1 MRSGRLS
8 PLLALS
14 ILLSAL
20 PARAEEFDLLSF
32 LRPRPSN
39 EAPLPEDASAPMP
52 PRRPVVSDVVLTP
65 VSIEADSVPQAAPM
79 PSVPLPQRRPKIALE
94 PTQLL
99 LLQYPVSALK
109 AETALQSSTTAA
121 VPPAAPS
128 PADVSTAAVPTPA
141 PVAPTAAVAP
151 MAPAPMAPAPMA
163 PAPTAPAPGTPAAA
177 DPAPAVPVE
186 TVTAQT
192 PAPANAP
199 TVVAAAVVAA
209 ATDPG
214 EPLVPPVGRRVIPLP
229 EARPV
234 EAPSNGL
241 KPIQVRTI
249 AISPNAPRRP
259 APTPAP
265 VAVAAA
271 VPPAAKAAPVAAPA
285 VPAPTPAP
293 AVVEAPAPQRIV
305 DLAVDPV
312 RSEVSELP
320 PIQRE
325 MPAPVTSDALSVAV
339 SQADTRDETSGAA
352 PTARKEKASDDALGP
367 VLPPDPAMVA
377 DAMLQRI
384 PTVTSA
390 IVGLVSAV
398 SPGSANASET
408 AKPAAGGAAEPYTPP
423 PVPSEVTTVERKR
436 TGPAPYEMVRR
447 LQRLQDL
454 IASGDTGALQSQRA
468 LITEIEAQF
477 RAADP
482 EVWQDPRNGRAAVIF
497 FLSGGGPDELRN
509 LLKLNPLP
517 AVDERLL
524 RGALAYVE
532 GREDDAERYLGD
544 VDAMRLPDAIGGQ
557 IALAQAAVTVRKD
570 PRKAMAML
578 DVARLL
584 MPGTLVEEAALRR
597 EILVAAQIGDVNQ
610 FEQLSRQYLFRF
622 RYSVYAGNFRQRFA
636 AALTRMA
643 FLNDPTQFPRLTA
656 LLQPLDR
663 DSRVEVYLMVARGA
677 LNQGKLVAAAMA
689 AERVLAEAQPV
700 SSDFERARVYRGA
713 VRAASSKDV
722 DTALADLRT
731 AVRTR
736 LPQDDVMLLD
746 AAITTAELVKS
757 AGETTKVAAAAPAK
771 VDPMKLTTAGGAPAL
786 LPRLPQ
792 AAAAP
797 ERVAAAAPPPPPAAK
812 AEEAPQPNAVETRAR
827 GALDKIDALL
837 KEAPR

>member
-1 MRSGRLS
+1 MRRGPLS
-8 PLLALS
+8 PLVALS
-14 ILLSAL
+14 ILMSA
-20 PARAEEFDLLSF
+20 PSARAEDFDLLSF
-32 LRPRPSN
+32 LRPRPATEAVQPDEAS
-39 EAPLPEDASAPMP
+39 APLPA
-52 PRRPVVSDVVLTP
+52 RRPVVSDVVLTP
-65 VSIEADSVPQAAPM
+65 VSAEVDSIGLASM
-79 PSVPLPQRRPKIALE
+79 PASVPLPPRRPKVTFE
-94 PTQLL
+94 PTLL
-99 LLQYPVSALK
+99 LLQYPAAALK
-109 AETALQSSTTAA
+109 AEAALEANASA
-121 VPPAAPS
+121 VARTSDAPAAA
-128 PADVSTAAVPTPA
+128 PAPA
-141 PVAPTAAVAP
+141 PVAA
-151 MAPAPMAPAPMA
+151 
-163 PAPTAPAPGTPAAA
+163 APTQTIAVQPVTVQPVPVQAPAAA
-177 DPAPAVPVE
+177 PEPTPAVV
-186 TVTAQT
+186 VTAS
-192 PAPANAP
+192 
-199 TVVAAAVVAA
+199 
-209 ATDPG
+209 G
-214 EPLVPPVGRRVIPLP
+214 EPLVPPMARQAIPLP
-229 EARPV
+229 TPRPV
-234 EAPSNGL
+234 ETASDTI

-249 AISPNAPRRP
+249 AISPNAPRKP
-259 APTPAP
+259 APAPAAVVAAAAPAAPEKVAPPAPAP
-265 VAVAAA
+265 VPVVVA
-271 VPPAAKAAPVAAPA
+271 P
-285 VPAPTPAP
+285 
-293 AVVEAPAPQRIV
+293 PAPQRIV

-312 RSEVSELP
+312 RSEASELP

-325 MPAPVTSDALSVAV
+325 MPNPVTSDALRTPATLDDAAKAAAAV
-339 SQADTRDETSGAA
+339 
-352 PTARKEKASDDALGP
+352 PTVRKEKAADEATGP

-398 SPGSANASET
+398 SPGTASASES
-408 AKPAAGGAAEPYTPP
+408 AKPAAKAGADAAAPYTPP
-423 PVPSEVTTVERKR
+423 PVPADVATVERKR

-454 IASGDTGALQSQRA
+454 IASGDTNALQAQRT
-468 LITEIEAQF
+468 LITEIENAF
-477 RAADP
+477 RDTDP

-497 FLSGGGPDELRN
+497 FLSGGGPAELRN
-509 LLKLNPLP
+509 LLKLKPLP

-532 GREDDAERYLGD
+532 GREDDAERYLGEI
-544 VDAMRLPDAIGGQ
+544 DALRLPDALGGQ

-643 FLNDPTQFPRLTA
+643 FLNDATQFPRLTA

-700 SSDFERARVYRGA
+700 SPDFERARVYRGA

-722 DTALADLRT
+722 DAALADLRT
-731 AVRTR
+731 TVRSR
-736 LPQDDVMLLD
+736 LPQDDIMLLD

-757 AGETTKVAAAAPAK
+757 AGETTKVVAAVATPAK
-771 VDPMKLTTAGGAPAL
+771 ADPMKLTAAPGPGL
-786 LPRLPQ
+786 VPRLPP
-792 AAAAP
+792 AADQRA
-797 ERVAAAAPPPPPAAK
+797 VAVPPPPPPPPAAAK
-812 AEEAPQPNAVETRAR
+812 ADEAPQPNAIESKAR

>member
-1 MRSGRLS
+1 MRRGPLS

-14 ILLSAL
+14 ILLAAP

-32 LRPRPSN
+32 LRPRPAA
-39 EAPLPEDASAPMP
+39 EAASDDTTAAPAAAMPMP

-65 VSIEADSVPQAAPM
+65 VSAEGESVPPLAAM
-79 PSVPLPQRRPKIALE
+79 PSVPLPPRRPKITAE
-94 PTQLL
+94 PTTLL
-99 LLQYPVSALK
+99 LLQYPAAALK
-109 AETALQSSTTAA
+109 AEAALQS
-121 VPPAAPS
+121 
-128 PADVSTAAVPTPA
+128 
-141 PVAPTAAVAP
+141 
-151 MAPAPMAPAPMA
+151 
-163 PAPTAPAPGTPAAA
+163 TAPAAATATATPATVTPAAVTPAAA
-177 DPAPAVPVE
+177 PVAVAPAAASPAAPVPAAAPVAAPAPAAVLVAE
-186 TVTAQT
+186 T
-192 PAPANAP
+192 
-199 TVVAAAVVAA
+199 
-209 ATDPG
+209 G
-214 EPLVPPVGRRVIPLP
+214 EPLVPPVTRRVIPLP
-229 EARPV
+229 EPRPA
-234 EAPSNGL
+234 EANTSEL

-249 AISPNAPRRP
+249 AISPRKPGAAPAP
-259 APTPAP
+259 AAVAAAKPAAPAAPVVEKAAPPTPAP
-265 VAVAAA
+265 VVAAA
-271 VPPAAKAAPVAAPA
+271 PV
-285 VPAPTPAP
+285 
-293 AVVEAPAPQRIV
+293 PQRIV

-312 RSEVSELP
+312 RSEASELP

-325 MPAPVTSDALSVAV
+325 MPAPPTSDALRTPPTLADASAALNAAV
-339 SQADTRDETSGAA
+339 
-352 PTARKEKASDDALGP
+352 PPVRKDKPAEDASGP

-390 IVGLVSAV
+390 IAGLVSAV
-398 SPGSANASET
+398 SPGSANASES
-408 AKPAAGGAAEPYTPP
+408 KPAGKAAAEAEPYTPP
-423 PVPSEVTTVERKR
+423 PVPANVATVERKR

-447 LQRLQDL
+447 LQRLQDQ
-454 IASGDTGALQSQRA
+454 IATGDTTALQNQRT
-468 LITEIEAQF
+468 LITDIEAEF

-497 FLSGGGPDELRN
+497 FLSGGGPTELRN
-509 LLKLNPLP
+509 LLKLKPLP

-532 GREDDAERYLGD
+532 GREDDAERYLGEI
-544 VDAMRLPDAIGGQ
+544 DAMRLPDALGGQ

-656 LLQPLDR
+656 LLHPLDR

-700 SSDFERARVYRGA
+700 SPDFERARVYRGA

-722 DTALADLRT
+722 DAALADLRT
-731 AVRTR
+731 AVRAR
-736 LPQDDVMLLD
+736 LPQDDIMLLD

-757 AGETTKVAAAAPAK
+757 AGETHKVVAAVASPAK
-771 VDPMKLTTAGGAPAL
+771 ADPMKLTAGAGAPVL
-786 LPRLPQ
+786 VPRLPP
-792 AAAAP
+792 APAP
-797 ERVAAAAPPPPPAAK
+797 EQRVAAVPAPPPPPAAK
-812 AEEAPQPNAVETRAR
+812 AEDNPQVNAIESKAR
-827 GALDKIDALL
+827 GALDKVDALL
-837 KEAPR
+837 KEAPL

>member
-1 MRSGRLS
+1 MRRGPLS
-8 PLLALS
+8 SVLALS

-39 EAPLPEDASAPMP
+39 EVPLPEDASAPLP
-52 PRRPVVSDVVLTP
+52 PHRPVVSDVVLTP
-65 VSIEADSVPQAAPM
+65 VSIAADGVAQAAPL
-79 PSVPLPQRRPKIALE
+79 PSVPLPLRRPKITLE

-99 LLQYPVSALK
+99 LLQYPASALK
-109 AETALQSSTTAA
+109 AEAALQASAPAAAQAGA
-121 VPPAAPS
+121 VPEAAPAPVAA
-128 PADVSTAAVPTPA
+128 PAVAPVVAVPVAAPLATVAPVAAEPVEAATVPTPA
-141 PVAPTAAVAP
+141 PAAAPPAQDVPVAV
-151 MAPAPMAPAPMA
+151 
-163 PAPTAPAPGTPAAA
+163 AAA
-177 DPAPAVPVE
+177 DPS
-186 TVTAQT
+186 
-192 PAPANAP
+192 
-199 TVVAAAVVAA
+199 
-209 ATDPG
+209 

-229 EARPV
+229 EPRPV
-234 EAPSNGL
+234 TAPTTGL

-249 AISPNAPRRP
+249 AISPNRP
-259 APTPAP
+259 APVPAP
-265 VAVAAA
+265 VAVAAVA
-271 VPPAAKAAPVAAPA
+271 PTVEKAPPAAPAPVLAAAPTVVVAAAPA
-285 VPAPTPAP
+285 PAP
-293 AVVEAPAPQRIV
+293 APAPGRIV
-305 DLAVDPV
+305 DLALDPV
-312 RSEVSELP
+312 RSEASELP

-325 MPAPVTSDALSVAV
+325 MPTPVTSDALSPAV
-339 SQADTRDETSGAA
+339 SLAGAVGQTNGAA
-352 PTARKEKASDDALGP
+352 PTARKEKAPEDALGP

-398 SPGSANASET
+398 SPGSANASEP
-408 AKPAAGGAAEPYTPP
+408 AKSAAAAPSAPYTPP
-423 PVPSEVTTVERKR
+423 PVPTDVTTVERKSI
-436 TGPAPYEMVRR
+436 GPAPYEMVRR

-454 IASGDTGALQSQRA
+454 IAAGDTNALQSQRA

-477 RAADP
+477 RATDP

-509 LLKLNPLP
+509 LLKLKPLP

-532 GREDDAERYLGD
+532 GREDDAERYLGEI
-544 VDAMRLPDAIGGQ
+544 DALRLPDALGGQ

-677 LNQGKLVAAAMA
+677 LNQGKLVAATLA

-722 DTALADLRT
+722 DAALADLRT

-736 LPQDDVMLLD
+736 LPPDDVMLLD

-757 AGETTKVAAAAPAK
+757 AGETTRVAATAPTK
-771 VDPMKLTTAGGAPAL
+771 VDPMKLTATTGAPAL
-786 LPRLPQ
+786 LPRLP
-792 AAAAP
+792 AAP
-797 ERVAAAAPPPPPAAK
+797 EQRVAAAAPPPPPPPAPK
-812 AEEAPQPNAVETRAR
+812 AEDAPPQNAVENRAR